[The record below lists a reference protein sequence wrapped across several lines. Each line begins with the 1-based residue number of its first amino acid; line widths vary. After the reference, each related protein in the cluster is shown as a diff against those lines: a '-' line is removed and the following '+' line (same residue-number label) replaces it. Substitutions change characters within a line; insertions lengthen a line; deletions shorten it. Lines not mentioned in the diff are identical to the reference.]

1 MRLLEALILALLP
14 IAATASTHWPYKRY
28 VIPDITSD
36 LHKHGKLEFADSEP
50 PNHFIEWLRAAV
62 QSDQSGTLQQPFRG
76 DKIPRHVKN
85 FEELWDHIQFPEALD
100 NATHRP
106 IFTHPTFPIPPT
118 NQEALSIFA
127 DLGYTVDPLCTSDK
141 TKWFYR
147 TVDGSCN
154 WMEVGNT
161 AYGQFGAKRSRD
173 YNQYSYQDGYNKPRD
188 GPNPRAISNAFF
200 KRKQRLYYEHT
211 PLLLGLIEFIMHDVT
226 YSEDST
232 TEYIDVPVPPDED
245 TFPTNTTFR
254 VWRTERVPGT
264 GTSPSNPRENANQA
278 STWLD
283 VSSLYGSSTEVSRA
297 LRSFE
302 KGQLLT
308 SQGSF
313 LPFNTMG
320 LPMRTRPGVDPKS
333 LFAGG
338 DPRTNEDWIMLAVHT
353 LLLRDHNRMCDLLAK
368 QHPEYDDERIYQTV
382 RLAMAAKFALIANS
396 YQMAY

>member
-1 MRLLEALILALLP
+1 
-14 IAATASTHWPYKRY
+14 
-28 VIPDITSD
+28 
-36 LHKHGKLEFADSEP
+36 
-50 PNHFIEWLRAAV
+50 
-62 QSDQSGTLQQPFRG
+62 
-76 DKIPRHVKN
+76 
-85 FEELWDHIQFPEALD
+85 
-100 NATHRP
+100 
-106 IFTHPTFPIPPT
+106 
-118 NQEALSIFA
+118 
-127 DLGYTVDPLCTSDK
+127 
-141 TKWFYR
+141 
-147 TVDGSCN
+147 
-154 WMEVGNT
+154 
-161 AYGQFGAKRSRD
+161 
-173 YNQYSYQDGYNKPRD
+173 
-188 GPNPRAISNAFF
+188 
-200 KRKQRLYYEHT
+200 
-211 PLLLGLIEFIMHDVT
+211 MHDVT

-245 TFPTNTTFR
+245 TFPKNTTFR

-283 VSSLYGSSTEVSRA
+283 VSSLYGSSTEVSRT

-302 KGQLLT
+302 KGKLLT

-353 LLLRDHNRMCDLLAK
+353 LLLRDHNRMCDLLAA

-396 YQMAY
+396 YQMAYWQTTGTDAMPWPRDDGKIWPLVVLRNCNLPFINRFPSISPNVRRECT